1 MDFFFLEDLH
11 EVFSPRSTCYN
22 PRAARRF
29 VFSFISNSSSIFGEL
44 KRRSPPN
51 RRTFSP
57 RPEFFQISEDLWKAP
72 PPTGVVFTTSTD
84 SYHFAALS
92 QPWSSCSTH
101 LRRRVLLSYS
111 LRDQRKNLPWNDAT
125 PPTFSSPPLTIL
137 RVRVNLS
144 CPPIS
149 TTQVFLQGFIVTCRP
164 LGATTSVSRRS
175 YEYA

>member
-11 EVFSPRSTCYN
+11 EVFSPRSTRYN

-29 VFSFISNSSSIFGEL
+29 FFSFISNSSSIFG
-44 KRRSPPN
+44 KPKCRSPLN

-149 TTQVFLQGFIVTCRP
+149 TNASFSARFHSNLPPAGSDHIGVPP
-164 LGATTSVSRRS
+164 LL
-175 YEYA
+175 